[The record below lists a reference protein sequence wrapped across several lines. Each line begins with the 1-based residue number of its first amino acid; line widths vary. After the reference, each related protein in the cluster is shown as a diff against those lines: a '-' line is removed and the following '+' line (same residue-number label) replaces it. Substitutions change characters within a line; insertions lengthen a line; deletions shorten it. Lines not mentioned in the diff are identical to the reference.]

1 MAKVLVRQIKKC
13 SKQSIN
19 GFLSTW
25 NSFVDAFKNVW
36 NQVVDLI

>member
-1 MAKVLVRQIKKC
+1 MLKVLARQIKKC

-19 GFLSTW
+19 GFKSIW